1 MSKERNIY
9 VMLSATELKT
19 GKLIRFFTRYKYN
32 HVSISIDN
40 ELKYLYSFSRLYK
53 RTTLYAGLVKESAL
67 RYKDSK
73 VKIYKIPIDNYSYKK
88 IKRYLNILD
97 HSKNKYIYNFLSAFF
112 FLFHKKIN
120 IDKSYTCI
128 EFCILILS
136 RYVKV
141 LNLDENKFYSI
152 KDLDKILSKYL
163 IFKGDFYINKSLS
176 WDYDDY
182 LDNSHILYNY
192 FNVVKNIF
200 ILIYRFVKY

>member
-112 FLFHKKIN
+112 FIFNKKIN

-182 LDNSHILYNY
+182 LDNNHILYNY
-192 FNVVKNIF
+192 FNVVKNIV